1 MNYLQKSFIQTYD
14 FANYMINYDYFMKR
28 KELLKEVSGQ
38 INNLGNFEN
47 RFKLK
52 NQEIF

>member
-1 MNYLQKSFIQTYD
+1 MNYFHNCFIQTYE
-14 FANYMINYDYFMKR
+14 FINYMINYEYYTKR
-28 KELLKEVSGQ
+28 KELLKELSGQ

-52 NQEIF
+52 N